1 MTELTDIEERLPGQ
15 LKRLSEP
22 IGLGGLSRSGIER
35 RVAERARQRR
45 RRARLSCGA
54 FAMVLVATVGAVALP
69 RSDDGRRVVTGGGT
83 IGPAAEG
90 IPAVDSTRPEATVAS
105 AVEPTTTVASVIP
118 PAPSTT
124 RTVAPAGT
132 TPVSTRLPGTT
143 ATPPLPPKPTEFV
156 QFTMPS
162 GNIGCYMSS
171 PNGVVRCDI
180 RQRDW
185 ALPDRPADCNPN
197 YDFGQGLVL
206 GGTTARFVCATD
218 TALGGGPVLP
228 YGSTI
233 RQGPFECQSGES
245 GVECTNLESGHGF
258 LLSAAEY
265 RLF

>member
-1 MTELTDIEERLPGQ
+1 MNELTDIEERLPGQ

-54 FAMVLVATVGAVALP
+54 FAMVLVAAVGAVALP
-69 RSDDGRRVVTGGGT
+69 RSDDGRRVVTGGRT

-105 AVEPTTTVASVIP
+105 AVEPTTTVASVTP

-124 RTVAPAGT
+124 QTVAPAGT
-132 TPVSTRLPGTT
+132 TPVSTRLPVTT
-143 ATPPLPPKPTEFV
+143 ATPPLPPKPTSHV

-162 GNIGCYMSS
+162 GNIGCFMSS

-185 ALPDRPADCNPN
+185 APPAKPADCML
-197 YDFGQGLVL
+197 DFGQGLVL
-206 GGTTARFVCATD
+206 GGGGTAFFVCAGD
-218 TALGGGPVLP
+218 TVRGVGPVLP

-233 RQGPFECQSGES
+233 RHGPFECRSDES
-245 GVECTNLESGHGF
+245 GVECTNLDTGHGF

>member
-1 MTELTDIEERLPGQ
+1 MTELNDIEERLPGQ

-45 RRARLSCGA
+45 RRARLSYGA
-54 FAMVLVATVGAVALP
+54 FAMVLVAAVGAVTLP
-69 RSDDGRRVVTGGGT
+69 RNDDGRRVVTGGGT
-83 IGPAAEG
+83 IGPAAQG

-118 PAPSTT
+118 SAPSITQ
-124 RTVAPAGT
+124 TVAPAGT
-132 TPVSTRLPGTT
+132 TPVSTPPPITT
-143 ATPPLPPKPTEFV
+143 ATPPLPPKPTHFV

-162 GNIGCYMSS
+162 GNIGCSMSS

-180 RQRDW
+180 GQRDW
-185 ALPDRPADCNPN
+185 APPAKPADCM

-206 GGTTARFVCATD
+206 GGTAGFVCASD
-218 TALGGGPVLP
+218 TARGGGPVLP
-228 YGSTI
+228 YGSTV
-233 RQGPFECQSGES
+233 REGPFECRSDES
-245 GVECTNLESGHGF
+245 GVECTNLDTGHGF